1 LKEKKMNKRFSILA
15 GIVLILMGALAL
27 TFNLVAPTIGLDVW
41 RWGTWRF
48 WPLLVVGGGLL
59 FVLPPFLVRGRR
71 GLGGLFIPGVPI
83 LTTGGILLLASVFN
97 TWGVWAYLWPL
108 EILALA
114 LGFLFAAIY
123 MRLVWLVIPAIVVGL
138 NGLVLQFCALT
149 GLWSA
154 WAVLWTVEPLSVG
167 LSLLVISVVKRSGG
181 LFVAGLILCGL
192 TGIGVLGMLTILSEW
207 RLLGLL
213 GPAILILAGFLLL
226 IQGMIRRS
234 PSHAPAVE

>member
-1 LKEKKMNKRFSILA
+1 MNKRISILA
-15 GIVLILMGALAL
+15 GLVLILMGALAL
-27 TFNLVAPTIGLDVW
+27 TFNLVAPMLGLNVW

-48 WPLLVVGGGLL
+48 WPLLVVGVGLL

-71 GLGGLFIPGVPI
+71 GLGGLFISGVPI
-83 LTTGGILLLASVFN
+83 LTTGGILLFASIFD

-123 MRLVWLVIPAIVVGL
+123 MRLVWLLIPAIVVGL

-149 GLWSA
+149 GLWSV
-154 WAVLWTVEPLSVG
+154 WAVLWTIEPLAVG
-167 LSLLVISVVKRSGG
+167 LSLLVVSVVKRSGG

-192 TGIGVLGMLTILSEW
+192 AGVGLIGMTAVVSAWWLPN
-207 RLLGLL
+207 LL
-213 GPAILILAGFLLL
+213 GPGLLILVGFLLL
-226 IQGMIRRS
+226 LSSVIHRS
-234 PSHAPAVE
+234 PAPEPAVE

>member
-1 LKEKKMNKRFSILA
+1 MNKRFSILA
-15 GIVLILMGALAL
+15 GIVLMLMGALAL
-27 TFNLVAPTIGLDVW
+27 TFNLVAPMLGLNVW

-48 WPLLVVGGGLL
+48 WPLLVVGVGLL

-71 GLGGLFIPGVPI
+71 GLGGLFISGVPI
-83 LTTGGILLLASVFN
+83 LTTGGILLFASIFD

-123 MRLVWLVIPAIVVGL
+123 MRLVWLLIPAIVVGL

-149 GLWSA
+149 GLWSV
-154 WAVLWTVEPLSVG
+154 WAVLWTIEPLAVG
-167 LSLLVISVVKRSGG
+167 LSLLVVSVVKRSGG

-192 TGIGVLGMLTILSEW
+192 AGVGLIGMTAVVSAWWLPN
-207 RLLGLL
+207 LL
-213 GPAILILAGFLLL
+213 GPTILILVGFLLL
-226 IQGMIRRS
+226 LSSVIRRS
-234 PSHAPAVE
+234 PAPEPAVE